1 MAAPRDQFTDELAK
15 RMKAE
20 NPTVLCQGRML
31 QLYRANPAPN
41 LICRAGRFIGSLESA
56 RSYLQEARLTH
67 MGVYRMPPG
76 YYMILNSATRIDQ
89 LNSWF
94 ATLISRSIPEEIPLI
109 KNLHMLFRAVC
120 GMAKTSTPEG
130 IKEGYT
136 DEDFEFLK
144 QSLRERGMNPDN
156 LRFLDMSRPDLKPTR
171 ISLREIDQYMAGLA
185 VRFIHGRDVNVI
197 PRPDKERPIIGIIT
211 SCRSVGEST
220 TGTNATLF
228 ANPASVAVP
237 TELITLIDLQPEPP
251 PQPPPPPP
259 PLREPKKGGKK
270 RTKRRKTKRRYT
282 RLVYRLRQ

>member
-1 MAAPRDQFTDELAK
+1 MAAPRDEFTDELAK

-20 NPTVLCQGRML
+20 NPTALYQGRML
-31 QLYRANPAPN
+31 QVYRANPVAN
-41 LICRAGRFIGSLESA
+41 LTCRAGRFIGSLESA
-56 RSYLQEARLTH
+56 RSYLQEGRLTH

-94 ATLISRSIPEEIPLI
+94 ATLLSRSTPEEIPLI

-130 IKEGYT
+130 IKEEYT

-144 QSLRERGMNPDN
+144 QSLRERGINPDN

-211 SCRSVGEST
+211 SCRSVREST
-220 TGTNATLF
+220 AGTNATLF

-237 TELITLIDLQPEPP
+237 TELITLIDLLPEPE
-251 PQPPPPPP
+251 PQP
-259 PLREPKKGGKK
+259 REPKKGGKK
-270 RTKRRKTKRRYT
+270 RTKRRKLKNKRYT

>member
-1 MAAPRDQFTDELAK
+1 MAAPRDEFTDELAK

-20 NPTVLCQGRML
+20 NPMTLCQGRIL
-31 QLYRANPAPN
+31 QVYRANPVAN
-41 LICRAGRFIGSLESA
+41 LTCRAGRFIGSLESA
-56 RSYLQEARLTH
+56 RSYLQEGRLTH
-67 MGVYRMPPG
+67 MGIYRMPPG

-89 LNSWF
+89 LNAWF
-94 ATLISRSIPEEIPLI
+94 ATVISRSTPEEIPLI

-130 IKEGYT
+130 IKEEYT

-144 QSLRERGMNPDN
+144 QSLRERGINPDN

-171 ISLREIDQYMAGLA
+171 ISLREIDQYMAELA

-197 PRPDKERPIIGIIT
+197 PRADKGRPIIGIIT
-211 SCRSVGEST
+211 SCRSVREPT
-220 TGTNATLF
+220 AGTNATLF

-237 TELITLIDLQPEPP
+237 TELITLINLQPEPP
-251 PQPPPPPP
+251 EQPEPPPPPQKP
-259 PLREPKKGGKK
+259 KGGKK
-270 RTKRRKTKRRYT
+270 CTKRRKLKNKRYT